1 MVSLFDPKAAAEGLK
16 EARQGQPSAA
26 EVVGLKSRWKA
37 AQGAPTPIK
46 GDPRASTSLSTE
58 RDPLKEDFRVFLTM
72 VWRFLGLP
80 DPTPLQLSMAWWLQH
95 CPNDRAILM
104 AFRGASKTW
113 ITNSFCLWTLYC
125 DPQKRILY
133 VSASLAHAVA
143 QVQFCL
149 RLIDAE
155 TGIPQLRHLAPQP
168 HQRQSGQKFDVGP
181 SHPDP
186 SPSLRAAGIT
196 GQITGSRA
204 DLTVADDVEIP
215 SNSATVQMKVKLRE
229 QVKELEAI
237 LKPGGQ
243 IRFLGTPQSD
253 ESLYN
258 DLAKDGIYLI
268 QIWPANYPTKKQI
281 AGYGDRLAKFITH
294 GLAKNPKLVGT
305 PTEPSRFTLEDLE
318 RRRLSIGNST
328 YALQFM
334 LDTSK
339 SDAEKYPLKLRDLIV
354 LGLDHKRG
362 PDVVA
367 WGNADDLARD
377 LPAFGFMGDRFFG
390 PASVSPAYSPYSR
403 IVAAIDSS
411 GSGSDETAIAVGAE
425 LNGLFYLLHVEGW
438 REGYSPATLE
448 AIARTLVRFGVGECL
463 VEKNFGDGMFL
474 ALLRPVVEDA
484 WKKANAKR
492 PSRDHGG
499 TSFEELTSGKT
510 QKELRILA
518 VLEPAI
524 QGHRMVVNEEVI
536 TADHKA
542 VSQMEALDTRDRY
555 SLFHQMTHLTRERDC
570 LRHDDRL
577 EAVAMLAGAFAA
589 ELGVNP
595 EFMAARRED
604 ERIEEELER
613 LFADADEVG
622 GWGKAGKTDRVRAA
636 RPALR

>member
-37 AQGAPTPIK
+37 AQAAPTPIL
-46 GDPRASTSLSTE
+46 GDPRGSTSLSTE
-58 RDPLKEDFRVFLTM
+58 RDPLKDDFRVFLTM

-104 AFRGASKTW
+104 AFRGASKSW
-113 ITNSFCLWTLYC
+113 ITAAFCLWTLYC
-125 DPQKRILY
+125 DPQKRILV
-133 VSASLAHAVA
+133 VSASLSRATNF
-143 QVQFCL
+143 VQFCL
-149 RLIDAE
+149 GLIDAE
-155 TGIPQLRHLAPQP
+155 TGIPQLRHLSPKS
-168 HQRQSGQKFDVGP
+168 HQRQSGQQFDVGP
-181 SHPDP
+181 ARIDQ

-204 DLTVADDVEIP
+204 DLIVGDDVEIP
-215 SNSATVQMKVKLRE
+215 ENSMTVQMKAKLRE
-229 QVKELEAI
+229 KVKEFDSI
-237 LKPGGQ
+237 LKPGGD

-258 DLAKDGIYLI
+258 DLAKDGVFLV
-268 QIWPANYPTKKQI
+268 QIWPAQYPTKKQI
-281 AGYGDRLAKFITH
+281 AGYGGRLAKFITH
-294 GLAKNPKLVGT
+294 GLAKNPKLAET
-305 PTEPSRFTLEDLE
+305 STEPSRFTLEDLE
-318 RRRLSIGNST
+318 KRRLSIGNST

-339 SDAEKYPLKLRDLIV
+339 SDAEKYPLKLKDLIV

-377 LPAFGFMGDRFFG
+377 LPNFGFMGDRFYG
-390 PASVSPAYSPYSR
+390 PASVSPAYSPYNR

-438 REGYSPATLE
+438 REGYSPATLKG
-448 AIARTLVRFGVGECL
+448 IAQVLVRFNVGTCL

-474 ALLRPVVEDA
+474 ALLQPVVEDA
-484 WKKANAKR
+484 WKQANAKR

-499 TSFEELTSGKT
+499 TSIEELTSGKT

-524 QGHRMVVNEEVI
+524 QGHRVVVNEEVI
-536 TADHKA
+536 TADHAA
-542 VSQMEALDTRDRY
+542 VSKMEALDTRDRY

-570 LRHDDRL
+570 LRHDDRI
-577 EAVAMLAGAFAA
+577 EAVAMLVGAFAA
-589 ELGVNP
+589 ELGVSP
-595 EFMAARRED
+595 EFMALRREE
-604 ERIEEELER
+604 ERIEEELDR

-622 GWGKAGKTDRVRAA
+622 GWGKGPKTDKVRAA
-636 RPALR
+636 RPAAR